1 MFTANSTRLLRHA
14 SRTLARL
21 MERENRSGS
30 ALTAENMSILR
41 KSMKNFINRINA
53 RLSPRVVSDD
63 QYLADLEA
71 LSELSKLS
79 ADQINSSV
87 LAQEKELFQKYF
99 REKGHYKL
107 DLMEKYF
114 NSYFSINVPDNNADQ
129 QTWDEYHS
137 SINSFKSSLEGS
149 HSSFVSHILE
159 EVKKKEDEY
168 ISEISKYFDQVIAE
182 QFASQMERVE
192 LCNRLKL
199 PVKNYLSGSGKN
211 IPDPAAGSSGRT
223 EPYQTANLGNAKQQK
238 FFQSSGAQNSSAG
251 NNPQKEPSER
261 KTGRDAGSQPG
272 KQQKTKNRYD
282 ELTDRMMDDYHNGR
296 PYQNSEQE
304 KRDSNGSSAPPSTP
318 APPKSAG
325 EFCNY
330 SSSTSSILKFS
341 SLPAISWLASKVMV
355 VSVFS
360 ATSTGTG
367 CPKRFCRNTRW
378 PASTFSAPGIWANK
392 GMESAATAD
401 AAKLMTDFL
410 FMEKGPPG
418 QVFS

>member
-211 IPDPAAGSSGRT
+211 IHSRNFSSPPVHRIHQPVTIRRKNLPNVKPDV
-223 EPYQTANLGNAKQQK
+223 
-238 FFQSSGAQNSSAG
+238 
-251 NNPQKEPSER
+251 
-261 KTGRDAGSQPG
+261 
-272 KQQKTKNRYD
+272 
-282 ELTDRMMDDYHNGR
+282 
-296 PYQNSEQE
+296 
-304 KRDSNGSSAPPSTP
+304 TP
-318 APPKSAG
+318 AVSR
-325 EFCNY
+325 E
-330 SSSTSSILKFS
+330 SSKKLKTATMN
-341 SLPAISWLASKVMV
+341 LP
-355 VSVFS
+355 
-360 ATSTGTG
+360 TG
-367 CPKRFCRNTRW
+367 
-378 PASTFSAPGIWANK
+378 
-392 GMESAATAD
+392 
-401 AAKLMTDFL
+401 
-410 FMEKGPPG
+410 
-418 QVFS
+418 

>member
-192 LCNRLKL
+192 
-199 PVKNYLSGSGKN
+199 
-211 IPDPAAGSSGRT
+211 
-223 EPYQTANLGNAKQQK
+223 
-238 FFQSSGAQNSSAG
+238 
-251 NNPQKEPSER
+251 
-261 KTGRDAGSQPG
+261 
-272 KQQKTKNRYD
+272 
-282 ELTDRMMDDYHNGR
+282 
-296 PYQNSEQE
+296 
-304 KRDSNGSSAPPSTP
+304 
-318 APPKSAG
+318 
-325 EFCNY
+325 
-330 SSSTSSILKFS
+330 
-341 SLPAISWLASKVMV
+341 
-355 VSVFS
+355 
-360 ATSTGTG
+360 
-367 CPKRFCRNTRW
+367 
-378 PASTFSAPGIWANK
+378 
-392 GMESAATAD
+392 
-401 AAKLMTDFL
+401 
-410 FMEKGPPG
+410 
-418 QVFS
+418 